1 MSSPISR
8 DGQLAVFRAPPG
20 DMAAREAQD
29 LMSYPLFSLAES
41 LEREFPDNERDA

>member
-1 MSSPISR
+1 M
-8 DGQLAVFRAPPG
+8 FRELRG
-20 DMAAREAQD
+20 DMAAREARD